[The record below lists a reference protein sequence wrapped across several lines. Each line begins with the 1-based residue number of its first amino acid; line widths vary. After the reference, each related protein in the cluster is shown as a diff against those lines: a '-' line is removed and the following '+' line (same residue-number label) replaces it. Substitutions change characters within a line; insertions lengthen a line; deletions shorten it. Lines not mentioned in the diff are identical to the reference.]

1 MKTSPLVQELTDA
14 YIQSYT
20 SALNETHNPQIA
32 MSAALSVCTVI
43 GQMKKVSAGQVN
55 PLDLMVAALMNQPP
69 KKKNEKV
76 DKQEGDKDGK

>member
-20 SALNETHNPQIA
+20 IALNETHNPQIA
-32 MSAALSVCTVI
+32 IGAAMSVCTVI
-43 GQMKKVSAGQVN
+43 GQMKKASAGQVD
-55 PLDLMVAALMNQPP
+55 PLGLMLASLMNQPP
-69 KKKNEKV
+69 KKKNEKS